1 MRPDSHEVTVD
12 SDVMTAYLQA
22 NTVSSTPLIY
32 RRMALMSLIG
42 GTLGRKVYVR
52 DGDRKVYPNMYV
64 MLVGDSGSKKSTAI
78 TDAVEFMGM
87 VGYRNFPNVRT
98 SSDKFLDDF
107 ADRIYQLEASVQEQ
121 LDTPISETKLVLAID
136 EAKDFFCSG
145 GSDIQASM
153 VRLYDCPDEY
163 KTSSRANGDKTINQ
177 PSLGYIGGATPQ
189 TLSEIIP
196 PSSHQNGL
204 LSRTLLVM
212 ETIRPAYVPQPVA
225 DKRLLERAAR
235 NLARHMALAGEVYVD
250 AEAMK
255 LLNELGLKRVGPSDA
270 RLRSYIERRRDHLL
284 KLAMITAICMG
295 SKFIT
300 SSIMSYANSI
310 LTYCECTMH
319 FALGGYGL
327 NKNGAQATEILCTL
341 LYSNGVLYFDD
352 LPARLGLTVDKLP
365 DLSLIISHLVH
376 IGLIMAVT
384 PPNGK
389 SYYTLAKRAP
399 FFTDYKAYTNPKL
412 LLEFNVTENIIAGGV
427 TPREIHKRTNEAR
440 YGSEYR
446 PEAILE
452 TQANG
457 GTSSAATR
465 VIAEPPAGASVARPA
480 TPSGAAVTG
489 SRATQS
495 EPSTGS
501 NGYSGPNLS
510 ALARRVQANGWGRE
524 SDE

>member
-78 TDAVEFMGM
+78 NDAVEFMGM
-87 VGYRNFPNVRT
+87 VGYSNFPNIRT

-107 ADRIYQLEASVQEQ
+107 ADRIYQLQGTVQEQ
-121 LDTPISETKLVLAID
+121 LDTPISETKLVLALD

-153 VRLYDCPDEY
+153 VRLYDCPEVY

-177 PSLGYIGGATPQ
+177 PSLGYVGGATPQ

-212 ETIRPAYVPQPVA
+212 ETIRPSYVPQPVA

-235 NLARHMALAGEVYVD
+235 NLARHMSLAGEIYVD
-250 AEAMK
+250 AEALK
-255 LLNELGLKRVGPSDA
+255 LLNELGLKRVGPTDA

-284 KLAMITAICMG
+284 KIAMVTAICMG

-327 NKNGAQATEILCTL
+327 NKNGAQATEIICTL
-341 LYSNGVLYFDD
+341 LYSNGLLYFDD

-376 IGLIMAVT
+376 IGLIMAIT

-389 SYYTLAKRAP
+389 AYYTLAKRAP
-399 FFTDYKAYTNPKL
+399 FFADYKAYTNPKL
-412 LLEFNVTENIIAGGV
+412 LLEFTVTENIIAGNV

-446 PEAILE
+446 PEEIIS
-452 TQANG
+452 TQAAPSPS
-457 GTSSAATR
+457 TSAGHPAESTR
-465 VIAEPPAGASVARPA
+465 VIAGATASAGSSSPAPTGGTA
-480 TPSGAAVTG
+480 TGRQPEAAGNANAG
-489 SRATQS
+489 SR
-495 EPSTGS
+495 
-501 NGYSGPNLS
+501 LS